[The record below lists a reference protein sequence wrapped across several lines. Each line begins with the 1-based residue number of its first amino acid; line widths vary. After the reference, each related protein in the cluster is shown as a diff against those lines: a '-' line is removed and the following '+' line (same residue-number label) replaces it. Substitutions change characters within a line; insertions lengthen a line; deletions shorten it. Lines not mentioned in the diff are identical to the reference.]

1 MSNTDLSVQRV
12 RHNLKLRLVQ
22 VRRVER
28 ITPKLLAVTLGGD
41 ELHDFVSASFDDHV
55 KLFFPAPGETKP
67 RLPELD
73 AAGSIAAN
81 APRPVAR
88 DYTPRR
94 YDPASGELEIQFVLH
109 GDGPA
114 ASWAAQAQ
122 PGDYLGIGGP
132 RGSFVIPT
140 GFDWFLMIGDETALP
155 AIGRRLEELPA
166 GTRVTVVVE
175 VDADAQ
181 TIAFQTQADADIVW
195 VRRRGRADALETAVR
210 RLAIPPGEGYVWA
223 AGEGHAMRAIH
234 QYLVAERGLDK
245 SRVRASSYWKHGAV
259 AVHEA
264 LGD

>member
-1 MSNTDLSVQRV
+1 MTNIDLTVQRV
-12 RHNLKLRLVQ
+12 RHTLKRRTVQ
-22 VRRVER
+22 VRRTER
-28 ITPKLLAVTLGGD
+28 ITPQLLAVTFGGED
-41 ELHDFVSASFDDHV
+41 LHDFVSASFDDHV
-55 KLFFPAPGETKP
+55 KLCFPAPGES
-67 RLPELD
+67 LPNWPDPD
-73 AAGSIAAN
+73 AQNAN
-81 APRPVAR
+81 AHAPRPIMR

-94 YDPASGELEIQFVLH
+94 YDPVTGELEIQFVLH

-114 ASWAAQAQ
+114 ASWAAQAK

-175 VDADAQ
+175 IDADAQ
-181 TIAFQTQADADIVW
+181 TVDFQTQADADIIW
-195 VRRRGRADALETAVR
+195 ARRRGRTDTLETAVR
-210 RLAIPPGEGYVWA
+210 RLAIPEGEGYVWA

-234 QYLVAERGLDK
+234 QYLLSERGLDK

-259 AVHEA
+259 AVHESH
-264 LGD
+264 GD